1 MLTAALAVIIALIA
15 LIILGLR
22 VVDRRSE
29 ARAREAVDVRDR
41 QDALAQYTVKR

>member
-1 MLTAALAVIIALIA
+1 MLIAALAVIIA

-29 ARAREAVDVRDR
+29 ARARKAVDVRDR

>member
-1 MLTAALAVIIALIA
+1 MLLIVTAVIIALIF
-15 LIILGLR
+15 LIGLR

-29 ARAREAVDVRDR
+29 DRARRAVDVRDR

>member
-1 MLTAALAVIIALIA
+1 MLTAAAFIIALIV

-22 VVDRRSE
+22 VVDRRSQD
-29 ARAREAVDVRDR
+29 RVREAVDVRDR

>member
-1 MLTAALAVIIALIA
+1 MLLIVVAVIIA
-15 LIILGLR
+15 ILFVTGLR

-29 ARAREAVDVRDR
+29 ARARDAVDVRDR

>member
-1 MLTAALAVIIALIA
+1 MPTAAAFIIALIV

-22 VVDRRSE
+22 VVDRRSQD
-29 ARAREAVDVRDR
+29 RVREAVDVRDR

>member
-1 MLTAALAVIIALIA
+1 MLYALVVIIALIA

-29 ARAREAVDVRDR
+29 DRAREAVDVRDR